1 MNNIPNDVLQEIIL
15 NKVKL
20 FTKENYFGYFSSII
34 IKLSHNITAFQK
46 KLSLSISISS
56 LQKEKIH
63 TSWWQLITRLIFPL
77 NKSLLYNDENENEI
91 ENENEYEPDL
101 NPLCFEY
108 LKSYCHKKM
117 KQLTS
122 LSQTERIP
130 LKRILPMYL
139 NLCEKQIKKE
149 REKESG
155 IYHLSKES
163 LAKLKK
169 NSFLLNKQP
178 SFVNRTQIK
187 FSQKNGGKNMPSV
200 QQLEYCNSFTRL
212 FIGDTDENSIMERYL
227 SNMVVKKHR
236 QLHLLNSYMDMP
248 SMYLKRMY
256 YKLFKKEGGKGVMD
270 KDMINVINQ
279 FENDHKKIENFQRTS
294 SAEKGNQQF
303 DITKSQLL
311 LELQTQ
317 KQKYIKKKNPK
328 KNKRKIRN
336 IFTSSIR
343 KNEVSTINRDFNMNI
358 KLGPITK
365 IKNQNASINY
375 NDSQIF
381 NDILLNKKH
390 NMNPNNN
397 NKYTYIRKSY
407 SLFKINNKNHGNKI
421 NRINRSSSAFAMKY
435 NNHNHYHNILKNNS
449 FLNENRKKKYF
460 KNYMN
465 NNDFFFSKA

>member
-46 KLSLSISISS
+46 KVSLSISITS
-56 LQKEKIH
+56 LQKENIH

-77 NKSLLYNDENENEI
+77 NKSLLYKEENEI
-91 ENENEYEPDL
+91 ENENEYEFDL

-108 LKSYCHKKM
+108 LKNYCHKKM
-117 KQLTS
+117 KQLSS

-130 LKRILPMYL
+130 LTRILPMYL
-139 NLCEKQIKKE
+139 NLCERQIKKAK
-149 REKESG
+149 EKESG
-155 IYHLSKES
+155 IYHLTKES
-163 LAKLKK
+163 FKLKK
-169 NSFLLNKQP
+169 NSFLFNKQP
-178 SFVNRTQIK
+178 SFINRTQIK
-187 FSQKNGGKNMPSV
+187 FSTKKNGGKNLPSV

-236 QLHLLNSYMDMP
+236 QLHLLNSCMDLP

-279 FENDHKKIENFQRTS
+279 FENDHKKVENFQRTS
-294 SAEKGNQQF
+294 SADKGNQF

-311 LELQTQ
+311 FELQSQ
-317 KQKYIKKKNPK
+317 KQKYIKKIPK
-328 KNKRKIRN
+328 KNN
-336 IFTSSIR
+336 R
-343 KNEVSTINRDFNMNI
+343 KNKNMFSSSTRNNEISKINRDLSINL
-358 KLGPITK
+358 KVGPITK
-365 IKNQNASINY
+365 DKNQNISINY
-375 NDSQIF
+375 NDNKTY
-381 NDILLNKKH
+381 NDTLFINK
-390 NMNPNNN
+390 NNKNQNKN
-397 NKYTYIRKSY
+397 NKYTYIKNSY

-421 NRINRSSSAFAMKY
+421 NRINRSSSTFTMKY
-435 NNHNHYHNILKNNS
+435 NNYNILKNNS
-449 FLNENRKKKYF
+449 FLNEKRKRKYF
-460 KNYMN
+460 KNYLN